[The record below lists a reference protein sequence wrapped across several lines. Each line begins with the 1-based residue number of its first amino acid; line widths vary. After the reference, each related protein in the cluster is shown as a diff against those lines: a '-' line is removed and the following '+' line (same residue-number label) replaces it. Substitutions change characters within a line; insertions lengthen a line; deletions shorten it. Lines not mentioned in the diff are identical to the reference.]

1 MSIETEPASEPKTP
15 DPIEAPRA
23 LSVCLRHLA
32 CGYGLLPAERA
43 ACLTLLA
50 GGVPGAEAA
59 DLAAAVKLLQAP
71 RRLGSR
77 QRDRAG
83 ELSVRLVEQAAAAM
97 R

>member
-1 MSIETEPASEPKTP
+1 MSTREER
-15 DPIEAPRA
+15 EAIAAAEA
-23 LSVCLRHLA
+23 LHAISWCLRAVA
-32 CGYGLLPAERA
+32 CRYGLLPAERA

-59 DLAAAVKLLQAP
+59 DLAAAQQILAAS

-77 QRDRAG
+77 QRDRAA
-83 ELSVRLVEQAAAAM
+83 ELSVQLAEQAAAASM

>member
-1 MSIETEPASEPKTP
+1 MSTREER
-15 DPIEAPRA
+15 EAIAAAEA
-23 LSVCLRHLA
+23 LHAISWCLRAVA
-32 CGYGLLPAERA
+32 CRYGLLPAERA

-71 RRLGSR
+71 RRLSGR
-77 QRDRAG
+77 QREKAG
-83 ELSVRLVEQAAAAM
+83 ELSVRLAEQAAASV